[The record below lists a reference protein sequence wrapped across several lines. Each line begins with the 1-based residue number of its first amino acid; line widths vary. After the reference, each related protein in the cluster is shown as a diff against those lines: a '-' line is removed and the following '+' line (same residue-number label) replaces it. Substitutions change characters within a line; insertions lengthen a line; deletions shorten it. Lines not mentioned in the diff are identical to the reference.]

1 MRLWLLTVICTT
13 MCITSLALNDEDRNE
28 KSNNINEIKTFQKK
42 MLARRR
48 EEHLALLKGIAQN
61 EKYEWRYQLV
71 QIGVTKV
78 LI

>member
-1 MRLWLLTVICTT
+1 MKLWLFVVIFAVAR
-13 MCITSLALNDEDRNE
+13 SDEDKAEN
-28 KSNNINEIKTFQKK
+28 SININEAKTFQMK

-48 EEHLALLKGIAQN
+48 EEHFSLLKGIALN

-78 LI
+78 IK